1 MLIFP
6 HTIQIYP
13 GDSIRQ
19 ISDADVFLGSR
30 RINRNVSFRFMAEK
44 VITKGVNNRSKQDQ
58 MLPVINYILHTYAY
72 FIIGPMAAAFNI
84 PVFLFVIM
92 RKTLRGTYI
101 VIAVVFLNS
110 GFSGI
115 GVTLLGIKRLSHF
128 HDEKLISNKQCVLS
142 VPIILP
148 LAVLCV
154 NGISLLMNSAERLSV
169 VAFPVYYYI
178 HNARINYSLIAAQ
191 YVITVI
197 AVIITATA
205 SLIEPTRQIS
215 NLCILQDVYSPYF
228 YKAIL
233 LMVCSASSMSV
244 VLMIIVV
251 IILRKKFG
259 AQFLSN
265 NSYNRDLSHFLNNQ
279 RRFTKTAIISGC
291 LTFFLV
297 VIPSIVEY
305 IYMMDSSETSKIIVI
320 CCAHLRLLN
329 SFNMV
334 VLFLYRQK
342 DFRYDAVQCFNF
354 LIYKRKTSV
363 QPMY

>member
-215 NLCILQDVYSPYF
+215 NLC
-228 YKAIL
+228 
-233 LMVCSASSMSV
+233 M
-244 VLMIIVV
+244 
-251 IILRKKFG
+251 KFG

>member
-1 MLIFP
+1 MLSGIN
-6 HTIQIYP
+6 
-13 GDSIRQ
+13 SILR
-19 ISDADVFLGSR
+19 
-30 RINRNVSFRFMAEK
+30 
-44 VITKGVNNRSKQDQ
+44 
-58 MLPVINYILHTYAY
+58 TYAY
-72 FIIGPMAAAFNI
+72 FIIGPIAVIFNI
-84 PVFLFVIM
+84 PIFLFVIM
-92 RKTLRGTYI
+92 RKALRETYI

-110 GFSGI
+110 GFTGI
-115 GVTLLGIKRLSHF
+115 GVILIAMKRLSNSN
-128 HDEKLISNKQCVLS
+128 DEKLINHHECVLS
-142 VPIILP
+142 IAIIL

-154 NGISLLMNSAERLSV
+154 NGMSLLMNSAERLSV
-169 VAFPVYYYI
+169 VAFPVYYYV
-178 HNARINYSLIAAQ
+178 HNARISYSLIVAQ
-191 YVITVI
+191 YVITII
-197 AVIITATA
+197 AVIITVAA

-215 NLCILQDVYSPYF
+215 NLCMLQDVYSPYF

-259 AQFLSN
+259 KQFLSN

-279 RRFTKTAIISGC
+279 ERYTKTAIISGC

-305 IYMMDSSETSKIIVI
+305 MHIMDPSDTSKFVVI
-320 CCAHLRLLN
+320 CCTHLRLLN

-342 DFRYDAVQCFNF
+342 DFRYDVFQWFNF
-354 LIYKRKTSV
+354 LLYGRKQQV
-363 QPMY
+363 QPM